1 MTEDG
6 ELVKEIK
13 QRAYLDAA
21 EYQMAFE
28 AYRKVLSSIARYE
41 DLILQRYYESQFLCY
56 LSEIRESQFKANTDT
71 CIKD

>member
-1 MTEDG
+1 MTEDH

-13 QRAYLDAA
+13 QRAYLDAV
-21 EYQMAFE
+21 EYQMGYE
-28 AYRKVLSSIARYE
+28 ADRKTRYFIPRYE

-71 CIKD
+71 CTKD

>member
-13 QRAYLDAA
+13 QRAYLDAI
-21 EYQMAFE
+21 EYQMSYE
-28 AYRKVLSSIARYE
+28 ADRKTRYFIPRYE

-56 LSEIRESQFKANTDT
+56 LSEIRESQFKANTDKEVL
-71 CIKD
+71 C